1 MELQEKLSTLRK
13 QHKITQMELADK
25 LGVSRQAVSK
35 WEQGTAFPSTEN
47 LIQLGKLY
55 GVSIEVLTTPELTL
69 DGVAQQKTNDTPPAE
84 AKPNTSGTKRLIAV
98 AAAGILLGGLIV
110 GMVAF
115 SGGTKVPEETTPIK
129 DLDREV
135 ITITDGNF
143 EVDTFEEGGE

>member
-25 LGVSRQAVSK
+25 LGVTRQAVSK

-55 GVSIEVLTTPELTL
+55 GVSIEVLTNPELTL
-69 DGVAQQKTNDTPPAE
+69 DGAAQQKTDSTPPAE

-129 DLDREV
+129 DLDKEV
-135 ITITDGNF
+135 GFI
-143 EVDTFEEGGE
+143 VDEEFSMD

>member
-1 MELQEKLSTLRK
+1 MELQEKLNILRK
-13 QHKITQMELADK
+13 QHKLTQMELANE
-25 LGVSRQAVSK
+25 LEVTRQAVSK

-129 DLDREV
+129 DLDKEV
-135 ITITDGNF
+135 GFI
-143 EVDTFEEGGE
+143 VDEEFSSD

>member
-1 MELQEKLSTLRK
+1 MELQEKLNILRK
-13 QHKITQMELADK
+13 QHKLTQMELANE
-25 LGVSRQAVSK
+25 LEVTRQAVSK

-55 GVSIEVLTTPELTL
+55 GVSIEVLTNPELTL

-129 DLDREV
+129 DLDKEV
-135 ITITDGNF
+135 GFI
-143 EVDTFEEGGE
+143 VDEEFSMD

>member
-25 LGVSRQAVSK
+25 LEVTRQAVSK

-69 DGVAQQKTNDTPPAE
+69 DGAAQQKTDSTPPAE

-115 SGGTKVPEETTPIK
+115 FGGAKVPAETTPIK
-129 DLDREV
+129 DLDKEV
-135 ITITDGNF
+135 GFIVDGEF
-143 EVDTFEEGGE
+143 SMD

>member
-13 QHKITQMELADK
+13 QHKITQLDLAEK
-25 LGVSRQAVSK
+25 LKVSRQAISK

-55 GVSIEVLTTPELTL
+55 GVSIEVLTNPELTL
-69 DGVAQQKTNDTPPAE
+69 DGAAQQKTDSTPPEE

-129 DLDREV
+129 DLNREV
-135 ITITDGNF
+135 VNDIEITEFYMD
-143 EVDTFEEGGE
+143 E

>member
-1 MELQEKLSTLRK
+1 MELQEKLNILRK
-13 QHKITQMELADK
+13 QHKLTQMELANE
-25 LGVSRQAVSK
+25 LEVTRQAVSK

-115 SGGTKVPEETTPIK
+115 FGGAKVPAETTPIK
-129 DLDREV
+129 DLDKEV
-135 ITITDGNF
+135 IDITEF
-143 EVDTFEEGGE
+143 EAFWLDK

>member
-1 MELQEKLSTLRK
+1 MELQEKLNILRK
-13 QHKITQMELADK
+13 QHKLTQMELANE
-25 LGVSRQAVSK
+25 LEVTRQAVSK

-129 DLDREV
+129 DLDKEV
-135 ITITDGNF
+135 GFI
-143 EVDTFEEGGE
+143 VDEEFSMD

>member
-1 MELQEKLSTLRK
+1 MELQEKLNILRK
-13 QHKITQMELADK
+13 QHKLTQMELANE
-25 LGVSRQAVSK
+25 LEVTRQAVSK

-115 SGGTKVPEETTPIK
+115 FGGAKAPAETTPIK
-129 DLDREV
+129 DLDKEV
-135 ITITDGNF
+135 IDITEF
-143 EVDTFEEGGE
+143 EAFWLDK